1 MARNV
6 KTMKHSNKP
15 NNNLSNVINFLMKK
29 NYN

>member
-29 NYN
+29 KV